1 MDTMTEEPLHGG
13 AIVLADERL
22 NVVSV
27 RMYNEGENQRG
38 LPVKVEALDGSENP
52 LYDHI
57 QHIVKDDQNP
67 WLSFSRV
74 VAENVDMYRKR
85 FRGRLNLVN

>member
-1 MDTMTEEPLHGG
+1 
-13 AIVLADERL
+13 
-22 NVVSV
+22 
-27 RMYNEGENQRG
+27 

-52 LYDHI
+52 LYAHVERL
-57 QHIVKDDQNP
+57 VKDDQDP

-85 FRGRLNLVN
+85 FRERLNLVK